1 MNYGHDAVGSPGS
14 SGYFSANTS
23 TRPPTAASRATGS
36 KPLPS
41 CSLVILNRVPNS
53 STSKGHDPQAQRYY
67 GSATVSGPGP
77 TTSNV
82 HQSRQC
88 KLPGCRKA
96 AIFDPSINEQREF
109 CEDHIKYALRPPL
122 RARRLL
128 VMSLSSHVIPDG
140 FAGRCAM
147 CKKMPARLDSEF
159 CSDACRSMSE
169 HMGIPST
176 ITGNTGHQYQ
186 QQPPSTT
193 RQPAPHMQRAPSNGG
208 SGAAVG
214 VPHTSRRPAEN
225 SVPEGLVPTCQEC
238 RRPIMK
244 ESRTGSLFCGRNC
257 EEAYRKYSSSSSSSK
272 SRR

>member
-1 MNYGHDAVGSPGS
+1 M
-14 SGYFSANTS
+14 F
-23 TRPPTAASRATGS
+23 
-36 KPLPS
+36 LE
-41 CSLVILNRVPNS
+41 ILNRVPNS

-109 CEDHIKYALRPPL
+109 CEDHIKYVLRPPL

-176 ITGNTGHQYQ
+176 MTGHYQ
-186 QQPPSTT
+186 QPSPTT
-193 RQPAPHMQRAPSNGG
+193 RPAPVAPHMQRVPSNGG
-208 SGAAVG
+208 SGAAAG
-214 VPHTSRRPAEN
+214 VPHADKRPAEN

-238 RRPIMK
+238 RRPIMR
-244 ESRTGSLFCGRNC
+244 ESRTGSRFCGRNC
-257 EEAYRKYSSSSSSSK
+257 EEAYRIYSSSSSSSK